1 MNQMRLRRIRSIGD
15 KRQADCGRGSVL
27 SCLPHFDYEHEHR
40 EAEHEH
46 DMLLHA
52 RTAAI
57 SEAEELTQRKSNP
70 TIECFVCIAWFWL
83 FVVLV
88 LVLVIV
94 LVIA

>member
-1 MNQMRLRRIRSIGD
+1 MQRRRIRSIGD

-52 RTAAI
+52 RTIAI
-57 SEAEELTQRKSNP
+57 REAEELTQRKSNP
-70 TIECFVCIAWFWL
+70 TIECFVCNGWFFL

-88 LVLVIV
+88 LVLSFAVLV